1 MKHILSVL
9 IILSFTL
16 TSCIQDFPIDKNLS
30 NVNTKLIDQNG
41 NGKQFNNVIAG
52 KTTVIAFIYT
62 NCPDIC
68 PMTTHNMQLVDE
80 RLLKENV
87 TNINFIV
94 VSFDPERDTPEALN
108 KFASIRNID
117 LKRWGFYTGDK
128 TSIEELMDEFEV
140 KAFPSD
146 TSYSSEGKLRYSMIH
161 TDRISL
167 IDYEGSL
174 RKYYSG
180 SKLNLDELYNDI
192 KKLED

>member
-1 MKHILSVL
+1 MKHLFSVL
-9 IILSFTL
+9 IILSL
-16 TSCIQDFPIDKNLS
+16 AITSCVQDFPIDRNLK

-41 NGKQFNNVIAG
+41 NAKDFNKVIVN
-52 KTTVIAFIYT
+52 KITVIAFIYT

-80 RLLKENV
+80 RLLKDGV
-87 TNINFIV
+87 DNINFIV

-108 KFASIRNID
+108 KFAAIRDID

-128 TSIEELMDEFEV
+128 KSIEELMDEFEV

-167 IDYEGSL
+167 IDSEGSL

-180 SKLNLDELYNDI
+180 SKLNLDEIYNDI
-192 KKLED
+192 KKL

>member
-1 MKHILSVL
+1 MKHLLSFL
-9 IILSFTL
+9 IIFSFAL
-16 TSCIQDFPIDKNLS
+16 ISCIQDFPIDRNLS

-41 NGKQFNNVIAG
+41 NEKLFNKLIEG
-52 KTTVIAFIYT
+52 KTTLIAFIYT

-68 PMTTHNMQLVDE
+68 PMTTHNLQLVDE
-80 RLLKENV
+80 KFLKENV
-87 TNINFIV
+87 TDINFVV
-94 VSFDPERDTPEALN
+94 VSFDPERDTPEVLN
-108 KFASIRNID
+108 KFAAIRDID

-167 IDYEGSL
+167 IDSDGRL

-180 SKLNLDELYNDI
+180 SKLNLDEIYNDI

>member
-1 MKHILSVL
+1 MKHLLLL

-16 TSCIQDFPIDKNLS
+16 TSCVQDFPIDKNLS

-41 NGKQFNNVIAG
+41 DEKHFNNVIAG

-80 RLLKENV
+80 KLLKENI
-87 TNINFIV
+87 TNINFII
-94 VSFDPERDTPEALN
+94 VSFDPERDTPEILN

-117 LKRWGFYTGDK
+117 LKRWGFYTGGK

>member
-1 MKHILSVL
+1 MKQLLLVL
-9 IILSFTL
+9 ILYSFTL
-16 TSCIQDFPIDKNLS
+16 TSCIQDFPIDRNLS

-41 NGKQFNNVIAG
+41 NEKHFNKVIAG
-52 KTTVIAFIYT
+52 KITLIAFIYT

-80 RLLKENV
+80 KFLNENV
-87 TNINFIV
+87 TNINFLV
-94 VSFDPERDTPEALN
+94 VSFDPERDTPEVLN
-108 KFASIRNID
+108 KFAAIREID

-167 IDYEGSL
+167 IDSEGRL

>member
-1 MKHILSVL
+1 MKHLFSVL
-9 IILSFTL
+9 IILSL
-16 TSCIQDFPIDKNLS
+16 AITSCVQDFPIDKNLK
-30 NVNTKLIDQNG
+30 NVTTNLIDQNG
-41 NGKQFNNVIAG
+41 NEKYFNKVIAG

-68 PMTTHNMQLVDE
+68 PMTTHDMQLVDE
-80 RLLKENV
+80 KFLKENI
-87 TNINFIV
+87 TNINFVV
-94 VSFDPERDTPEALN
+94 VSFDPERDTPEVLN
-108 KFASIRNID
+108 KFAAIRDID

-167 IDYEGSL
+167 IDSEGRL

>member
-94 VSFDPERDTPEALN
+94 VSFDPERDTPEVLN
-108 KFASIRNID
+108 KFAAIRDID

-167 IDYEGSL
+167 IDSEGKL
-174 RKYYSG
+174 RKYFSG

-192 KKLED
+192 KILED